1 VLTRIDLNPQRRA
14 FEFADP
20 CIDSE
25 NTRATLWFKRGIQL
39 INLKRIGVLEME
51 PKQMFKQMLDFNK
64 TAIDSTFK
72 TMIMFQ
78 EQTEAVGNM
87 FMEKNPLLPEE
98 GKKAVQEWIST
109 YKKSRDDFKVA
120 VDEGLKKMESFVTDA
135 GKSFSE

>member
-1 VLTRIDLNPQRRA
+1 
-14 FEFADP
+14 
-20 CIDSE
+20 
-25 NTRATLWFKRGIQL
+25 
-39 INLKRIGVLEME
+39 ME

-120 VDEGLKKMESFVTDA
+120 VDDGLKKMESFVTDA